1 MPNVITGHDAGTA
14 PAAKAAGVGMAVA
27 GRSAGLLLAALIGLA
42 PPVMARA
49 QSNPQGPLPV
59 MPASGPAPVAA
70 PAPAP
75 ATPSAPVE
83 PRFRIA
89 RYQIEGATL
98 VPLPALQAAV
108 AGFTGDGRRFSDI
121 ELAQEA
127 IREAYGRAGITA
139 VRVLLPEQTIE
150 SGLVR
155 LQVEELRLGKLEVAG
170 ARHRSLANQ
179 RRAVP
184 SLREGATPSDTLIG
198 DELRLANEN
207 PGRYMQVTFRTE
219 DDGALAGTL
228 RTSDLPPVAGQVTL
242 DNTGSPSTGQW
253 RVGAAVQHHNLLDRD
268 IVGTAQAITSPG
280 REHNVQIASVGL
292 RVPVYRLKWL
302 LDGSLLHSNVD
313 SGTLRTAAGDYF
325 MSSGGNTLSLRAT
338 RLLPRL
344 GAWDPRFS
352 FGLDIKQVNSRV
364 ATVTD
369 GPSLIPSVV
378 LRPLSLSY
386 SASRRED
393 RWSVFGLASYSRNL
407 PGSGRSD
414 ASVFQEPGLR
424 AGANPYYGITRW
436 SLGGSVSVRTNTL
449 LASWSGQWTRDA
461 LVPAEQFAIGGD
473 GSVRGFSSRVAAGDR
488 GQRFSL
494 EMQSPMRPVQTNP
507 GTDFGWQV
515 FSDTAAVQRN
525 NALAGEKERYLLSS
539 LGGGIRLAWRH
550 GMSLRLD
557 SGFVLQG
564 DGLST
569 PGDVFLHM
577 AMSYG
582 F

>member
-1 MPNVITGHDAGTA
+1 MPNVITGHDAGRV
-14 PAAKAAGVGMAVA
+14 PAAKAAGAWTALAFPA
-27 GRSAGLLLAALIGLA
+27 GCSGAALAVSLAVWLVALSLIGPSMVFA
-42 PPVMARA
+42 QPAASPP
-49 QSNPQGPLPV
+49 
-59 MPASGPAPVAA
+59 AA
-70 PAPAP
+70 AG
-75 ATPSAPVE
+75 APVE

-89 RYQIEGATL
+89 RYQVEGATL

-108 AGFTGDGRRFSDI
+108 APFTGEGRRFSDI

-127 IREAYGRAGITA
+127 VREVYARAGITA

-150 SGLVR
+150 GGLVR
-155 LQVEELRLGKLEVAG
+155 LQVEELKLGKVALEG
-170 ARHRSLANQ
+170 ARHRGLANQ

-184 SLREGATPSDTLIG
+184 SLREGATPSDVQIG

-219 DDGALAGTL
+219 DDGALSAAL
-228 RTSDLPPVAGQVTL
+228 RTRDLPPIAGQVTL

-253 RVGAAVQHHNLLDRD
+253 RVGAAVQHHNLFDRD
-268 IVGTAQAITSPG
+268 VVGTAQAITAPG
-280 REHNVQIASVGL
+280 REHKVQIASVGL
-292 RVPVYRLKWL
+292 RVPVYRLRWL

-313 SGTLRTAAGDYF
+313 SGTFRTAAGDYF
-325 MSSGGNTLSLRAT
+325 MSSSGNTLSLRAT

-344 GAWDPRFS
+344 GAWDPRFA

-364 ATVTD
+364 ATASD
-369 GPSLIPSVV
+369 GPSLIPSVT

-386 SASRRED
+386 SASRREE
-393 RWSVFGLASYSRNL
+393 RWSVFGLASYNRNL

-414 ASVFQEPGLR
+414 AAVFQEPGLR

-436 SLGGSVSVRTNTL
+436 NLGGSVSVRTSTL

-494 EMQSPMRPVQTNP
+494 EFQSPVRSLQDAA
-507 GTDFGWQV
+507 GTVFGWQL
-515 FSDTAAVQRN
+515 FSDVAAVQRN
-525 NALAGEKERYLLSS
+525 NALPGEKERHLLSS
-539 LGGGIRLAWRH
+539 LGGGIRLSWHQRV
-550 GMSLRLD
+550 SLRLD
-557 SGFVLQG
+557 SGWVVQG
-564 DGLST
+564 DGLSV

>member
-1 MPNVITGHDAGTA
+1 MLRQVALIGALAIGVAGAARAQTNPPERAPATPAPFSAPGAPPA
-14 PAAKAAGVGMAVA
+14 PAATRAPAAT
-27 GRSAGLLLAALIGLA
+27 
-42 PPVMARA
+42 
-49 QSNPQGPLPV
+49 
-59 MPASGPAPVAA
+59 PAPAAASA
-70 PAPAP
+70 PAPA
-75 ATPSAPVE
+75 SVE

-108 AGFTGDGRRFSDI
+108 ASFTGESRRFSDI

-150 SGLVR
+150 GGLVR
-155 LQVEELRLGKLEVAG
+155 LQVDELKLRKIEVEG
-170 ARHRSLANQ
+170 ARHRGLANQ

-184 SLREGATPSDTLIG
+184 SLREGTTPSDTVIG

-219 DDGALAGTL
+219 DDGALTGSL
-228 RTSDLPPVAGQVTL
+228 RTNDLPPLAGQVSL

-253 RVGAAVQHHNLLDRD
+253 RVGAAVQHHNLFDRD
-268 IVGTAQAITSPG
+268 IVGTAQAITAPG

-325 MSSGGNTLSLRAT
+325 MSSSGNTLSLRAT

-344 GAWDPRFS
+344 GAWDPRFA

-364 ATVTD
+364 ATVSD

-393 RWSVFGLASYSRNL
+393 RWAVFGLASYSRNL
-407 PGSGRSD
+407 PGGGRSD
-414 ASVFQEPGLR
+414 AAVFQEPGLR

-494 EMQSPMRPVQTNP
+494 ELQSPLRPLQD
-507 GTDFGWQV
+507 GMGGDFGWQV
-515 FSDTAAVQRN
+515 FSDLAAVQRN
-525 NALAGEKERYLLSS
+525 SALAGEKERHLLSS
-539 LGGGIRLAWRH
+539 VGGGIRLSWRQR
-550 GMSLRLD
+550 MSLRLD
-557 SGFVLQG
+557 TGVVVQG
-564 DGLST
+564 DGLSV
-569 PGDVFLHM
+569 PGDAFLHM